1 MTDMCEYIVY
11 YMDKTSLLGRE
22 VDLNSLMSRQDE
34 SILGDVEV
42 RIVVGA
48 VQDLDQGRSLR
59 RKIRNVVDI
68 PLSLARCL

>member
-1 MTDMCEYIVY
+1 MCEYIVY
-11 YMDKTSLLGRE
+11 YMDKKSLLGRE

-59 RKIRNVVDI
+59 RKI
-68 PLSLARCL
+68 